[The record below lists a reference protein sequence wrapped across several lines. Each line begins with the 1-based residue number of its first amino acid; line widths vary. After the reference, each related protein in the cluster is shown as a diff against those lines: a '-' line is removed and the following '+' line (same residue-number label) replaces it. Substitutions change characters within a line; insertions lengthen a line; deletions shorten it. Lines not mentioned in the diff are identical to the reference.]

1 MLTLDVE
8 QQSLRYD
15 TVFSCCVVCYNTG
28 NSPDNDK
35 LTVTSR
41 LPVLASPHCSIFQGC
56 HTTGK
61 SSTCSNNK
69 PI

>member
-1 MLTLDVE
+1 MLTLHVE

-15 TVFSCCVVCYNTG
+15 TAPSCCIVCCNTG
-28 NSPDNDK
+28 YSRDNDK

-41 LPVLASPHCSIFQGC
+41 LPVLASPHYSIFQGC
-56 HTTGK
+56 HTK
-61 SSTCSNNK
+61 SSTCSDNK

>member
-1 MLTLDVE
+1 MLTLHVE

-15 TVFSCCVVCYNTG
+15 TVPSCCIVCYSTV
-28 NSPDNDK
+28 NSRDNDK
-35 LTVTSR
+35 LTVASR
-41 LPVLASPHCSIFQGC
+41 LPELASPHCSIFQGC
-56 HTTGK
+56 HTK

>member
-1 MLTLDVE
+1 MLTLHVE

-15 TVFSCCVVCYNTG
+15 TVPSCCIVCYNTS
-28 NSPDNDK
+28 NSHDNDK
-35 LTVTSR
+35 LPVTSR
-41 LPVLASPHCSIFQGC
+41 LPVLASPLCPIFQGR
-56 HTTGK
+56 HTK